1 MDLNEDGAQE
11 PDREE
16 TKVATP
22 DVRKETL
29 LTPPPSHASVASGP
43 TKTSHPGLFTPLFKM
58 PSTPASA
65 TPASRHVRAG
75 TADSRASTLPTLAQ
89 FQRGGFV
96 ASAHGNTT
104 QVRKRALIHE
114 LSSDDEGGSDDEY
127 EPSDSDSPTL
137 LTPTKD
143 AKDAHVLKK
152 AKVTHGAAVSSKPQ
166 STITAKNP
174 FGFKQKITAK
184 PKVSTPLTPKASTPA
199 ASLPKPAP
207 ARATP
212 APKKSAKKPLFQ
224 PGKRRAAQAAES
236 RIQSLYE
243 TESHYNTESA
253 IEEAD
258 HIEEPRLPV
267 EGLRR
272 MSLTPAPSEGQ
283 EAAEFGVDAARTQ
296 TNAKD
301 NTWTKWTHTRAG
313 GDRVPNLQA
322 TVEDADD
329 DSEAEISEFI
339 YVDGVIVRKDQV
351 QELGLTSGLQ
361 DMRAGASGRVRGREK
376 GKGYWERVKEGVRE
390 GCRMS

>member
-207 ARATP
+207 ARATA

-224 PGKRRAAQAAES
+224 PGKRRAAQAAKS

-267 EGLRR
+267 DGMRR
-272 MSLTPAPSEGQ
+272 MSLTPAPWESQ
-283 EAAEFGVDAARTQ
+283 EAAEFAGASDWQAF
-296 TNAKD
+296 NE
-301 NTWTKWTHTRAG
+301 TRKR
-313 GDRVPNLQA
+313 GDRVRNLQA
-322 TVEDADD
+322 TVESAAD
-329 DSEAEISEFI
+329 DSEPNISEFI
-339 YVDGVIVRKDQV
+339 YVDGVIVGRDQV

-361 DMRAGASGRVRGREK
+361 GTRVGASGGVRGRERE
-376 GKGYWERVKEGVRE
+376 GEGEAHWEKVREVRE
-390 GCRMS
+390 GCRIS

>member
-1 MDLNEDGAQE
+1 MDLTEDGAQE

-89 FQRGGFV
+89 FQRGGSV
-96 ASAHGNTT
+96 ASAYSNTT
-104 QVRKRALIHE
+104 QVRKRALVHE

-127 EPSDSDSPTL
+127 EPSDSDSPTP

-174 FGFKQKITAK
+174 FGFKQKITTK
-184 PKVSTPLTPKASTPA
+184 PKVSTPLTESVHPSYIPSKASTRSCNGCPQKISKEAPLPA
-199 ASLPKPAP
+199 RQAPRSPSCRVQNPKPL
-207 ARATP
+207 RDRI
-212 APKKSAKKPLFQ
+212 PLQ
-224 PGKRRAAQAAES
+224 
-236 RIQSLYE
+236 
-243 TESHYNTESA
+243 H
-253 IEEAD
+253 
-258 HIEEPRLPV
+258 
-267 EGLRR
+267 
-272 MSLTPAPSEGQ
+272 
-283 EAAEFGVDAARTQ
+283 
-296 TNAKD
+296 
-301 NTWTKWTHTRAG
+301 
-313 GDRVPNLQA
+313 
-322 TVEDADD
+322 
-329 DSEAEISEFI
+329 
-339 YVDGVIVRKDQV
+339 
-351 QELGLTSGLQ
+351 
-361 DMRAGASGRVRGREK
+361 RVRHRRSRPHRGTAPPRRRHAPHEPYACAV
-376 GKGYWERVKEGVRE
+376 GEPG
-390 GCRMS
+390 GC